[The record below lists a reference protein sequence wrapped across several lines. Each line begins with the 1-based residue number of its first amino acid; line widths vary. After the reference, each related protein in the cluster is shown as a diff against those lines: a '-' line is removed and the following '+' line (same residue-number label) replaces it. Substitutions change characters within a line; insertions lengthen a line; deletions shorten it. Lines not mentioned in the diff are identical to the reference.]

1 MELATKILME
11 CIGESE
17 IYMNG
22 VGIIILMECIGESE
36 IYMNGVG
43 IIILMECITL
53 TVYHLIPPY
62 SNLLE

>member
-1 MELATKILME
+1 ME

-22 VGIIILMECIGESE
+22 VGAIILIECIDVSE

-43 IIILMECITL
+43 TIILMECITL